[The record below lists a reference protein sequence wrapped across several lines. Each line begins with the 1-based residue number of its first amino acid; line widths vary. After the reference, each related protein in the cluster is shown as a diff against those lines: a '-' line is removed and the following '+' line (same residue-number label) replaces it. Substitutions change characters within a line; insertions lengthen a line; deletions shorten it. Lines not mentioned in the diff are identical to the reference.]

1 MLISRR
7 EIPVLLIAASIMLT
21 LLRPYAEQSSLH
33 FFIPDSRGVS
43 EKIVNEIL
51 LNAELTRQKVTDKLK
66 RLFQQRT
73 EIVLCV
79 TPEEFR
85 AATTQ
90 PPEHILACAVAARNV
105 IYINLALLSQYPREQ
120 FLQTLTH
127 EYAHIYLGNMCPERL
142 PRWLEEGI
150 AMHLA
155 GDWQINDAVSLALAR
170 ILGRHIPLAEL
181 EHTFPAEPGAMHLA
195 YLQSYS
201 VVNYLLKQRYK
212 GAKIQVL
219 VDDLTDPVDGAE
231 RILTF
236 WNKFLRD
243 GLELSWRNA
252 TRYSLFNWIAVLS
265 SSSILMLLT
274 TLLFILAY
282 IRKQQRTRP
291 VLEQWE
297 REENYYSQYDSRKK
311 QSDYSQ
317 DQY

>member
-1 MLISRR
+1 MSIYRR
-7 EIPVLLIAASIMLT
+7 KIVVLLVAGIMFTVLK
-21 LLRPYAEQSSLH
+21 PYAGQSSLH
-33 FFIPDSRGVS
+33 FFITDSRGVS
-43 EKIVNEIL
+43 ERIVNEIL
-51 LNAELTRQKVTDKLK
+51 LNAELARQKITDKLK
-66 RLFQQRT
+66 RHFQQRT

-79 TPEEFR
+79 TPEEFK
-85 AATTQ
+85 ASTTQ
-90 PPEHILACAVAARNV
+90 PPEHILACAVAVRNL
-105 IYINLALLSQYPREQ
+105 IYINLSLLSQYPTEQ
-120 FLQTLTH
+120 FLHTLKH

-155 GDWQINDAVSLALAR
+155 GDWQIDDAVSLALAR

-181 EHTFPAEPGAMHLA
+181 ERAFPPEPGAMRLA

-201 VVNYLLKQRYK
+201 VVNYLLKQRYQ
-212 GAKIQVL
+212 GAGIQVL
-219 VDDLTDPVDGAE
+219 IDDLTDPVNGAE

-236 WNKFLRD
+236 WNKLLRD

-274 TLLFILAY
+274 SLLFILAY

-291 VLEQWE
+291 VLEEWE
-297 REENYYSQYDSRKK
+297 KEEKYYSRYDSSKK
-311 QSDYSQ
+311 YSDYSN